1 MNAPVQ
7 TNETTAASDPIAM
20 LEAALRSAFDQ
31 ASGVADADPV
41 LRPAAKPE
49 FGDYQANGA
58 MALAKRIGTSPRDLA
73 QKVVELADVSAV
85 AEPLEVAGPG
95 FLNIRLKPEAL
106 NTALAA
112 MDDEALGVQPDTDH
126 HAIAIDLCGV
136 NVAKQ
141 MHVGHLRSTI
151 IGDALARIAER
162 LGRTVY
168 RENHVGDWGLPIA
181 MVLHVLREKSV
192 DLDALELSDL
202 DAAYREAQLAR
213 KPDMRGLAAAMEFHA
228 GPHRIIE
235 LEEQNAGAHEA
246 LEAAKG
252 TLVKLQRGDAE
263 LVRDW
268 NKLIEVT
275 MRAVYDACDTL
286 NVKLGPENTKGESFY
301 RSRLEGVIE
310 AFIEQ
315 GAAEEDEGAIVVR
328 FADRKRPMLIRKSDG
343 GYLYAT
349 TDMAAIQYRTQEL
362 RADRLIYVVDARQR
376 DHFRDLFDAAKL
388 VGWGTTPDGTPVEF
402 THIAFGS
409 VLGEDRKPLKT
420 RSGENI
426 TLHAL
431 LDEAIDRGAAEVA
444 RRAESPDAPTHGLPD
459 DEIRAIGQQVGIGA
473 IKYAD
478 LSSDLVKDYVFSFER
493 MLSFE
498 GNTGPYLQYAHARI
512 CSIFARAGVK
522 MEDTQQWPLAIR
534 DAAEKT
540 LALVLLR
547 YGQVVAETA
556 RSLEPHR
563 LCTYL
568 YELAEAYSGFYQ
580 QCPVIQ
586 ADDDAT
592 RHSRLRLCNLVRRV
606 LADGLDLLGIAA
618 PQRM

>member
-1 MNAPVQ
+1 MNASVQ
-7 TNETTAASDPIAM
+7 TNATSTAADPMAA
-20 LEAALRSAFDQ
+20 LDAALRSAFAQ

-58 MALAKRIGTSPRDLA
+58 MALAKQVNMKPRDLA
-73 QKVVELADVSAV
+73 QKVVELADISAI

-95 FLNIRLKPEAL
+95 FLNIRLKAEAL
-106 NTALAA
+106 DAAIDA
-112 MDDEALGVQPDTDH
+112 MDNEALGVQPSADT

-151 IGDALARIAER
+151 IGDALARLNER
-162 LGRTVY
+162 LGRSVY

-181 MVLHVLREKSV
+181 MVLHALREKGV
-192 DLDALELSDL
+192 DLDALELEDL
-202 DAAYREAQLAR
+202 DAAYRDAQLSR
-213 KPDMRGLAAAMEFHA
+213 KADMRGLAAALEFHA

-235 LEEQNAGAHEA
+235 LEEQNAGAHDA
-246 LEAAKG
+246 LESARN
-252 TLVKLQRGDAE
+252 TLVKLQQGDEE

-268 NKLIEVT
+268 HKLIDVT
-275 MRAVYDACDTL
+275 MRAVYEACDIL

-301 RSRLEGVIE
+301 RSRLQGVID
-310 AFIEQ
+310 AFMERS
-315 GAAEEDEGAIVVR
+315 AAEEDQGAIVVR

-343 GYLYAT
+343 GFLYAT

-362 RADRLIYVVDARQR
+362 GADRLIYVVDARQR

-388 VGWGTTPDGTPVEF
+388 VGWDKTPDGASVEF
-402 THIAFGS
+402 THIAFGA
-409 VLGEDRKPLKT
+409 VLGEDRRPLKT
-420 RSGENI
+420 RSGANI
-426 TLHAL
+426 TLSSL
-431 LDEAIDRGAAEVA
+431 LQEAIDRGTDEVA
-444 RRAESPDAPTHGLPD
+444 RRAASPDAPTHGLPD
-459 DEIRAIGQQVGIGA
+459 VEIRAIGQKVGIGA

-478 LSSDLVKDYVFSFER
+478 LSSDLVKDYVFSFDR

-512 CSIFARAGVK
+512 CSIFARADVK
-522 MEDTQQWPLAIR
+522 LEDTAEWKLAISQPE
-534 DAAEKT
+534 EKK
-540 LALVLLR
+540 LALALLR
-547 YGQVVAETA
+547 YGDVVADTA

-586 ADDDAT
+586 AADEPT
-592 RHSRLRLCNLVRRV
+592 RRSRLRLCNLVRRA
-606 LADGLDLLGIAA
+606 LADGLDLLGIDA
-618 PQRM
+618 PTRM